1 MSEKE
6 SHREHLKKV
15 YMDMKKQYLCKS
27 IMETWNG
34 FDIDEHQ
41 DFSQIVEDYDD
52 SLSLDINQDWLL
64 WELELQG
71 L

>member
-1 MSEKE
+1 
-6 SHREHLKKV
+6 
-15 YMDMKKQYLCKS
+15 
-27 IMETWNG
+27 METWNG